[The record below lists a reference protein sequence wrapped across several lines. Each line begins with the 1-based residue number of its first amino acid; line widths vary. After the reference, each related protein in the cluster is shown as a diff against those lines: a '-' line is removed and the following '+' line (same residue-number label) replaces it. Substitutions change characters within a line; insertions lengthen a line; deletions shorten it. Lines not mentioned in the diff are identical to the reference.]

1 MSFLRAPLPVAFLMA
16 ATASLVSCAA
26 QHARPDS
33 QAPSNRLASI
43 RVSVGPC
50 FGFCPV
56 YSVSIGPDSEV
67 TFSGERNTTV
77 LGDRQRRADP
87 KLFAHV
93 AASLEPFRP
102 AEAASGRVACDAA
115 ISDTSTYTITW
126 IAADGRRTV
135 ATHQSGC
142 TGGPGKELD
151 QILRALP
158 RELGVDD
165 WARQVTRSGTS
176 RG

>member
-1 MSFLRAPLPVAFLMA
+1 MSFFRAPLSVAFLTVA
-16 ATASLVSCAA
+16 AASLVSCAA
-26 QHARPDS
+26 QHERPHS
-33 QAPSNRLASI
+33 QASSNRLASI

-56 YSVSIGPDSEV
+56 YSVSIGSDRQVS
-67 TFSGERNTTV
+67 FSGERNTAV

-142 TGGPGKELD
+142 SGGPGKELD

-158 RELGVDD
+158 GKLGVDD
-165 WARQVTRSGTS
+165 WTRQVTRPGTS